1 MAIPFD
7 LDIPVFLWAM
17 GRVIFR
23 RQARAQELKRT
34 IPVTPVYEEVLDAT
48 LTETQQDYLRPFDEQ
63 LAVLNYRP
71 ICNYRATNFGNYG
84 HNLMRRYN
92 NPADSAWCALTV
104 LELKIQA
111 KKVEAVRTA
120 SVVSF
125 STQFTGGKLLI
136 TRNMSLKAL
145 TDQPPERVVQECRQ
159 TSDLRKLKERHDARA
174 SKMGT
179 PLTPATG
186 TDEIF
191 KEQCSDHQRLSEF
204 QVERGIYRLL
214 PDGNAY
220 EISDK
225 AHLRGI
231 WNHFNPFARHV
242 SWMELIFSALVG
254 SVLPLLAIRAVAPVD
269 GALMKTVGGFLTV
282 TATLPIIA
290 AAYCLAGLIIGL
302 VTDWAPFYWIMLI
315 SYLPTH
321 AVAGWSFGWFP
332 FSTLMFVAAFSTRQ
346 MIRRRKLIFES

>member
-34 IPVTPVYEEVLDAT
+34 IPVTPVYEEIPDAA
-48 LTETQQDYLRPFDEQ
+48 LTGTQRDYLRPFDEQ

-104 LELKIQA
+104 LELKVKV
-111 KKVEAVRTA
+111 KKVEAVRTT

-125 STQFTGGKLLI
+125 STRFTDGKLLI
-136 TRNMSLKAL
+136 TRNMSLKSL
-145 TDQPPERVVQECRQ
+145 NDQPPERVVQECRQ
-159 TSDLRKLKERHDARA
+159 TSDLQKLKKRHGARA

-179 PLTPATG
+179 PLTPVTG
-186 TDEIF
+186 TDDIF
-191 KEQCSDHQRLSEF
+191 KEQSTDHQHLSEF
-204 QVERGIYRLL
+204 QVERGIYSLL
-214 PDGNAY
+214 PGGTAY
-220 EISDK
+220 EATDK
-225 AHLRGI
+225 ARVRGI

-242 SWMELIFSALVG
+242 SWTQFIFSALIG
-254 SVLPLLAIRAVAPVD
+254 SVLPLLAILVIAPEAVAR
-269 GALMKTVGGFLTV
+269 LKTVGGLV
-282 TATLPIIA
+282 SSGVALPIIA

-315 SYLPTH
+315 SYLPAH

-332 FSTLMFVAAFSTRQ
+332 FSTLMFLWAFSTRQ
-346 MIRRRKLIFES
+346 MIRRRRLIFES